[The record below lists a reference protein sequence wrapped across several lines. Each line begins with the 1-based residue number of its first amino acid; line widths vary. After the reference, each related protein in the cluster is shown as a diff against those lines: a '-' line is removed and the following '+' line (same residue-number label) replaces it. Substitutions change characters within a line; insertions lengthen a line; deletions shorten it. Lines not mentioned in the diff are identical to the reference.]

1 MYKNEYVW
9 GRGGR
14 ASCLVGRGIQRVN
27 DLRRSISLVNL
38 NLKEY
43 KNNQKL

>member
-1 MYKNEYVW
+1 M
-9 GRGGR
+9 GGG
-14 ASCLVGRGIQRVN
+14 AWPPAYPIQRVN
-27 DLRRSISLVNL
+27 DLRRFISPVNA